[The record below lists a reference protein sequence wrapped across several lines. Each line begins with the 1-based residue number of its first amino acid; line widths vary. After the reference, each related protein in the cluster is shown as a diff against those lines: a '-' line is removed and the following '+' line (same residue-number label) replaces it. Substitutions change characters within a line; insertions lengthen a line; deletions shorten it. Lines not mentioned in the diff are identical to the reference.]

1 MENISIK
8 LRVANK
14 GLTQVVDYVQ
24 GTNTIP
30 IVFDI
35 VDYNIPAGAIA
46 NIYIKK
52 PSGAQ
57 IYNSCSISG
66 NKITVNPTTQMFAES
81 GKQLGQLQILNGQKI
96 LESFL
101 ILFNVE
107 KSIVD
112 TTAAESTDEFTAL
125 EDALNSIDDAAT
137 EAKNAVSAA
146 NQAVSDAQTA
156 IKNANTAISGANAA
170 ASSANSAAESATNAA
185 SAANTATEGA
195 NTAAQNANEKASAA
209 NSAAEAANNAV
220 DALEEALQG
229 TVINDNSVS
238 NLTTYSS
245 QKIEGEFD
253 DVNEVIYEIGGR
265 NLMLNSNSV
274 NMSPFSSASLEIEGN
289 VVVSEWGAQNA
300 KRAHGSGGTSAI
312 FGVVTASRSING
324 KTTTLFTNPGDYTWS
339 VYVKNNH
346 STNNLVW
353 GRYNFSTYTKNGE
366 KVTGPIELT
375 PGESAV
381 LSESCNLT
389 VGNTAMQIQF
399 KTIEPG
405 DDFDVIYWNPKF
417 EVGLNPTRWTPAP
430 EDIQNEID
438 GKLSLTGDGSSL
450 TVDFTEAASVTKI
463 VSGSTLA
470 VLFGQILK
478 NQNDFLD
485 ADTIQAAENAGILS
499 GGGLTLLNDILQL
512 CLANAVAEEYDDG
525 IWHVKKYVNGE
536 AEIRG
541 TFLTNKNYSITT
553 GYGNLFMFNPFTIS
567 LPIQLVDPEK
577 NQAAISISSNG
588 ADFAGCVRFTNDG
601 QYTNVSFAWINAKAY
616 EAIAGARIQYI
627 VKGKWK

>member
-35 VDYNIPAGAIA
+35 VDYNIPAGARA

-57 IYNSCSISG
+57 IYNSCTI
-66 NKITVNPTTQMFAES
+66 NENDVTVQPTTQMFAES

-125 EDALNSIDDAAT
+125 EDALNSIDDSAT

-156 IKNANTAISGANAA
+156 IKNANTAINEANAA
-170 ASSANSAAESATNAA
+170 ASSANSAAEAATNAA
-185 SAANTATEGA
+185 SAANTATQNA

-209 NSAAEAANNAV
+209 NSASEAANNAV

-265 NLMLNSNSV
+265 NLAYLTGTMPIGTGGGNSARFYKLYDSDFGELSKTENGLKFSFGSDADSALQFPLSEFRNIKNNEDLTISFMYRGNITNFGRFYVLQENLPNITYSGFPKLVGDEEWHLYSHTFNSANANIRV
-274 NMSPFSSASLEIEGN
+274 GTGCLMFYNNIRYDSTKWIEIKKESLKLEI
-289 VVVSEWGAQNA
+289 
-300 KRAHGSGGTSAI
+300 GST
-312 FGVVTASRSING
+312 
-324 KTTTLFTNPGDYTWS
+324 
-339 VYVKNNH
+339 
-346 STNNLVW
+346 
-353 GRYNFSTYTKNGE
+353 
-366 KVTGPIELT
+366 
-375 PGESAV
+375 
-381 LSESCNLT
+381 
-389 VGNTAMQIQF
+389 
-399 KTIEPG
+399 
-405 DDFDVIYWNPKF
+405 
-417 EVGLNPTRWTPAP
+417 PTRWTPAP

-438 GKLSLTGDGSSL
+438 GKLSSTGDGSSL
-450 TVDFTEAASVTKI
+450 TVDFTEAASVANIT
-463 VSGSTLA
+463 SGSTLA

-485 ADTIQAAENAGILS
+485 ADTIEAAENAGILS
-499 GGGLTLLNDILQL
+499 GGG
-512 CLANAVAEEYDDG
+512 
-525 IWHVKKYVNGE
+525 
-536 AEIRG
+536 
-541 TFLTNKNYSITT
+541 
-553 GYGNLFMFNPFTIS
+553 
-567 LPIQLVDPEK
+567 VDFIK
-577 NQAAISISSNG
+577 
-588 ADFAGCVRFTNDG
+588 
-601 QYTNVSFAWINAKAY
+601 
-616 EAIAGARIQYI
+616 
-627 VKGKWK
+627 

>member
-24 GTNTIP
+24 GTNAIP

-81 GKQLGQLQILNGQKI
+81 GKQFGQLQILNSEKI

-107 KSIVD
+107 KSIID
-112 TTAAESTDEFTAL
+112 DAAIESSDEFTAL
-125 EDALNSIDDAAT
+125 EDALNSIDDVAT
-137 EAKNAVSAA
+137 EAENAVSAA
-146 NQAVSDAQTA
+146 KQAVSDAQAA
-156 IKNANTAISGANAA
+156 IENANTAISGANTA

-185 SAANTATEGA
+185 SAANTAAEGA
-195 NTAAQNANEKASAA
+195 NAAAQNANEKASAA

-265 NLMLNSNSV
+265 NLAYLTGTM
-274 NMSPFSSASLEIEGN
+274 PIGTGGGSSARFYKSYSGFGELSKTENGLKF
-289 VVVSEWGAQNA
+289 SF
-300 KRAHGSGGTSAI
+300 GSSTTSALQ
-312 FGVVTASRSING
+312 F
-324 KTTTLFTNPGDYTWS
+324 P
-339 VYVKNNH
+339 
-346 STNNLVW
+346 
-353 GRYNFSTYTKNGE
+353 
-366 KVTGPIELT
+366 
-375 PGESAV
+375 
-381 LSESCNLT
+381 LSESGNIKDNEDLT
-389 VGNTAMQIQF
+389 ISFMYRGNITNFGSFFVLHETPPNTRYGGFPDLVGDEEWHFYSHTFNSADVHKVVCVGCIMFYSNPEYDST
-399 KTIEPG
+399 KWIE
-405 DDFDVIYWNPKF
+405 IKNESLKL
-417 EVGLNPTRWTPAP
+417 EVGSTPTRWTPAP

-438 GKLSLTGDGSSL
+438 GKLSSTGDGSSL
-450 TVDFTEAASVTKI
+450 TVDFTEAASVSNIT
-463 VSGSTLA
+463 SGSTLA
-470 VLFGQILK
+470 TLFGQILK

-485 ADTIQAAENAGILS
+485 ADTIQAAEDAGILS
-499 GGGLTLLNDILQL
+499 GG
-512 CLANAVAEEYDDG
+512 
-525 IWHVKKYVNGE
+525 
-536 AEIRG
+536 
-541 TFLTNKNYSITT
+541 
-553 GYGNLFMFNPFTIS
+553 
-567 LPIQLVDPEK
+567 
-577 NQAAISISSNG
+577 
-588 ADFAGCVRFTNDG
+588 
-601 QYTNVSFAWINAKAY
+601 
-616 EAIAGARIQYI
+616 
-627 VKGKWK
+627 

>member
-8 LRVANK
+8 LRFANK

-35 VDYNIPAGAIA
+35 VDYNIPAGATA

-66 NKITVNPTTQMFAES
+66 NEITVNPTTQMFAEA
-81 GKQLGQLQILNGQKI
+81 GKQFGQLQILNSEKI

-112 TTAAESTDEFTAL
+112 DTAIESSDEFTAL
-125 EDALNSIDDAAT
+125 EDALNSIDDAVT
-137 EAKNAVSAA
+137 EAENAVSAA

-156 IKNANTAISGANAA
+156 IKNANTAISGANTA

-185 SAANTATEGA
+185 SAANTAAEGA

-220 DALEEALQG
+220 DAIEEALQG

-265 NLMLNSNSV
+265 NLAYLTRTMPIGTDGGNSARFYKVFNSGFGKLSKTENGLKFSFGS
-274 NMSPFSSASLEIEGN
+274 NMSSALQFPLSEFGN
-289 VVVSEWGAQNA
+289 
-300 KRAHGSGGTSAI
+300 I
-312 FGVVTASRSING
+312 
-324 KTTTLFTNPGDYTWS
+324 
-339 VYVKNNH
+339 KNNEDLTISFMYRGNITNFGMFYVLQETPPNTYYNGFPDLVGDEEWH
-346 STNNLVW
+346 LYSHTFNSADANKKMCVSCIMFYNNASYDSTKW
-353 GRYNFSTYTKNGE
+353 IEIKN
-366 KVTGPIELT
+366 
-375 PGESAV
+375 ES
-381 LSESCNLT
+381 LKL
-389 VGNTAMQIQF
+389 
-399 KTIEPG
+399 
-405 DDFDVIYWNPKF
+405 
-417 EVGLNPTRWTPAP
+417 EVGSTPTRWTPAP

-438 GKLSLTGDGSSL
+438 GKLSSTGDGSSL
-450 TVDFTEAASVTKI
+450 TVDFTEAASVSNIT
-463 VSGSTLA
+463 SGSTLA

-478 NQNDFLD
+478 NQTDFLD
-485 ADTIQAAENAGILS
+485 EETITAAENAGIFS
-499 GGGLTLLNDILQL
+499 GG
-512 CLANAVAEEYDDG
+512 
-525 IWHVKKYVNGE
+525 
-536 AEIRG
+536 
-541 TFLTNKNYSITT
+541 
-553 GYGNLFMFNPFTIS
+553 
-567 LPIQLVDPEK
+567 VDFIK
-577 NQAAISISSNG
+577 
-588 ADFAGCVRFTNDG
+588 
-601 QYTNVSFAWINAKAY
+601 
-616 EAIAGARIQYI
+616 
-627 VKGKWK
+627 

>member
-24 GTNTIP
+24 GTNAIP

-81 GKQLGQLQILNGQKI
+81 GKQFGQLQILNSEKI

-107 KSIVD
+107 KSIID
-112 TTAAESTDEFTAL
+112 DAAIESSDEFTAL
-125 EDALNSIDDAAT
+125 EDALNSIDNAAT
-137 EAKNAVSAA
+137 EAENAVSAA

-156 IKNANTAISGANAA
+156 IKNANTAISGANTA

-185 SAANTATEGA
+185 SAANTAAEGA

-220 DALEEALQG
+220 DAFEEALQG

-245 QKIEGEFD
+245 HKIEGEFD

-265 NLMLNSNSV
+265 NLMLNSSSV
-274 NMSPFSSASLEIEGN
+274 NMSPTSLASLEIEDN

-300 KRAHGSGGTSAI
+300 KRAHGSGGADAL
-312 FGVVTASRSING
+312 FGVLIASRSING

-375 PGESAV
+375 PGESAI
-381 LSESCNLT
+381 LSESRNF
-389 VGNTAMQIQF
+389 TAGDGVMQIQF
-399 KTIEPG
+399 RTIEPG

-430 EDIQNEID
+430 EDIENEID
-438 GKLSLTGDGSSL
+438 GKLSSTGDGSSL
-450 TVDFTEAASVTKI
+450 TVDFTESASVANIT
-463 VSGSTLA
+463 SGSTFEE
-470 VLFGQILK
+470 LFGQILK

-499 GGGLTLLNDILQL
+499 GGG
-512 CLANAVAEEYDDG
+512 
-525 IWHVKKYVNGE
+525 
-536 AEIRG
+536 
-541 TFLTNKNYSITT
+541 
-553 GYGNLFMFNPFTIS
+553 
-567 LPIQLVDPEK
+567 
-577 NQAAISISSNG
+577 
-588 ADFAGCVRFTNDG
+588 
-601 QYTNVSFAWINAKAY
+601 
-616 EAIAGARIQYI
+616 
-627 VKGKWK
+627 

>member
-1 MENISIK
+1 MENISIN
-8 LRVANK
+8 LRVTNK

-35 VDYNIPAGAIA
+35 VDYNIPAGATA

-66 NKITVNPTTQMFAES
+66 NEITVNPTTQMFAES
-81 GKQLGQLQILNGQKI
+81 GKQFGQLQILNSEKI

-112 TTAAESTDEFTAL
+112 DTAIESSDEFTAL
-125 EDALNSIDDAAT
+125 EDALNSVDDSAT
-137 EAKNAVSAA
+137 EAENAVFAA

-156 IKNANTAISGANAA
+156 IENANTAINGANAA

-185 SAANTATEGA
+185 NTANTAAEGA

-265 NLMLNSNSV
+265 NLMLDSENKEFVAYSGSQITIESNITV
-274 NMSPFSSASLEIEGN
+274 PEWNT
-289 VVVSEWGAQNA
+289 SEA
-300 KRAHGSGGTSAI
+300 KRAHGTGGTSVLAATI
-312 FGVVTASRSING
+312 DSKQNYPKNGTYCASI
-324 KTTTLFTNPGDYTWS
+324 
-339 VYVKNNH
+339 YVKNN
-346 STNNLVW
+346 
-353 GRYNFSTYTKNGE
+353 GE
-366 KVTGPIELT
+366 KTISFGRNPSVSVSVD
-375 PGESAV
+375 PGSTERVFVAKQQISTESAFIGMY
-381 LSESCNLT
+381 LET
-389 VGNTAMQIQF
+389 VGDEF
-399 KTIEPG
+399 
-405 DDFDVIYWNPKF
+405 DFIYWHPKI
-417 EVGLNPTRWTPAP
+417 EIGSTPTRWTPAP
-430 EDIQNEID
+430 EDIENEID
-438 GKLSLTGDGSSL
+438 SKLSLTGDGSSL
-450 TVDFTEAASVTKI
+450 TVDFTESASVANIT
-463 VSGSTLA
+463 SGSTLA

-485 ADTIQAAENAGILS
+485 ADTIQAAEDAGITGETGIALLNSVLQKTLINPIVATDNGWDVLRYADGTFEATRRFNETIAITQESGAFFVSSNSSITLPTFIADGATISYSDVNIIALS
-499 GGGLTLLNDILQL
+499 WPVISVIRGLTESVITYQGISTLSRAATSYAI
-512 CLANAVAEEYDDG
+512 VAKIEG
-525 IWHVKKYVNGE
+525 K
-536 AEIRG
+536 
-541 TFLTNKNYSITT
+541 ITT
-553 GYGNLFMFNPFTIS
+553 
-567 LPIQLVDPEK
+567 
-577 NQAAISISSNG
+577 
-588 ADFAGCVRFTNDG
+588 
-601 QYTNVSFAWINAKAY
+601 
-616 EAIAGARIQYI
+616 
-627 VKGKWK
+627 

>member
-35 VDYNIPAGAIA
+35 VDYNIPAGATA

-57 IYNSCSISG
+57 IYNSCTISE
-66 NKITVNPTTQMFAES
+66 NEVTVQPTTQMFAES
-81 GKQLGQLQILNGQKI
+81 GKQFGQLQILSGQKI

-101 ILFNVE
+101 ILFDVE

-112 TTAAESTDEFTAL
+112 DSAIESSDEFTAL
-125 EDALNSIDDAAT
+125 EDALNSIDDATT
-137 EAKNAVSAA
+137 EAENAVSAA

-156 IKNANTAISGANAA
+156 VKNANTAISGANTA

-185 SAANTATEGA
+185 SAANTAAEGA

-265 NLMLNSNSV
+265 NLAYLTGTMPIGTGGGNSARFYKLSDRNFGELSKTE
-274 NMSPFSSASLEIEGN
+274 NGLKFSFGSDTKSALQFPLSEFGN
-289 VVVSEWGAQNA
+289 
-300 KRAHGSGGTSAI
+300 I
-312 FGVVTASRSING
+312 
-324 KTTTLFTNPGDYTWS
+324 
-339 VYVKNNH
+339 KNNEDLTISFMYRGNITNFGRFYVLQKTSPSISYRGFPELVGDEEWH
-346 STNNLVW
+346 LYSHTFNSANANIRVCVSCAMFQGNASYDSTKW
-353 GRYNFSTYTKNGE
+353 IEIKN
-366 KVTGPIELT
+366 
-375 PGESAV
+375 ES
-381 LSESCNLT
+381 LKL
-389 VGNTAMQIQF
+389 
-399 KTIEPG
+399 
-405 DDFDVIYWNPKF
+405 
-417 EVGLNPTRWTPAP
+417 EVGSTPTRWTPAP
-430 EDIQNEID
+430 EDIENKID
-438 GKLSLTGDGSSL
+438 SKLSEDGDGSSL
-450 TVDFTEAASVTKI
+450 TVDFTESASVADIT
-463 VSGSTLA
+463 SGSTLSA
-470 VLFGQILK
+470 LFGQILK

-485 ADTIQAAENAGILS
+485 ADTIQAAEDAGILS
-499 GGGLTLLNDILQL
+499 GGG
-512 CLANAVAEEYDDG
+512 
-525 IWHVKKYVNGE
+525 
-536 AEIRG
+536 
-541 TFLTNKNYSITT
+541 
-553 GYGNLFMFNPFTIS
+553 
-567 LPIQLVDPEK
+567 
-577 NQAAISISSNG
+577 
-588 ADFAGCVRFTNDG
+588 
-601 QYTNVSFAWINAKAY
+601 
-616 EAIAGARIQYI
+616 
-627 VKGKWK
+627 

>member
-35 VDYNIPAGAIA
+35 VDYNIPAGATA

-66 NKITVNPTTQMFAES
+66 NEITVNPTTQMFAES
-81 GKQLGQLQILNGQKI
+81 GKQFGQLQILNSEKI

-101 ILFNVE
+101 ILFNIE

-112 TTAAESTDEFTAL
+112 DTAIESSDEFTAL
-125 EDALNSIDDAAT
+125 EDALNSVDDAVT
-137 EAKNAVSAA
+137 EAENAVSAA

-156 IKNANTAISGANAA
+156 VKNANTAISGANTA

-185 SAANTATEGA
+185 SAANTAAEGA

-220 DALEEALQG
+220 DAIEEALQG

-265 NLMLNSNSV
+265 NLILDSENKEFVAYAGSQITIESNITV
-274 NMSPFSSASLEIEGN
+274 PEWNT
-289 VVVSEWGAQNA
+289 SEA
-300 KRAHGSGGTSAI
+300 KRAHGTGGTSILA
-312 FGVVTASRSING
+312 VTINSGQNYPKNGTYCASI
-324 KTTTLFTNPGDYTWS
+324 
-339 VYVKNNH
+339 YVKNNGKKTISFGQNSLVSVSVDPG
-346 STNNLVW
+346 STERV
-353 GRYNFSTYTKNGE
+353 FVAKQQIST
-366 KVTGPIELT
+366 
-375 PGESAV
+375 ESA
-381 LSESCNLT
+381 SIRMYPET
-389 VGNTAMQIQF
+389 VGDEF
-399 KTIEPG
+399 
-405 DDFDVIYWNPKF
+405 DFIYWHPKI
-417 EVGLNPTRWTPAP
+417 EIGYTPTRWTPAP
-430 EDIQNEID
+430 EDIENEID
-438 GKLSLTGDGSSL
+438 GKLSSTGNGSSL
-450 TVDFTEAASVTKI
+450 TVNFTKAASVSNIT
-463 VSGSTLA
+463 SGSTLDE
-470 VLFGQILK
+470 LFGQILK

-485 ADTIQAAENAGILS
+485 ADTIQAAKNAGILS
-499 GGGLTLLNDILQL
+499 VGGLTLLNSILQL
-512 CLANAVAEEYDDG
+512 CLENVILEEYDND
-525 IWHVKKYVNGE
+525 IWHVKKYVNGDI
-536 AEIRG
+536 EIRG
-541 TFLTNKNYSITT
+541 TYITQQQYPITT
-553 GYGNLFMFNPFTIS
+553 PYGQIYRYGSDFGIS
-567 LPIQLVDPEK
+567 LPEQLINPQDS
-577 NQAAISISSNG
+577 QAYVSIMSNG
-588 ADFAGCVRFTNDG
+588 TDFAGKVRLENLE
-601 QYTNVSFAWINAKAY
+601 QYSNVKFVWLNPTSYTAGL
-616 EAIAGARIQYI
+616 GARIQI
-627 VKGKWK
+627 FVKGKWK

>member
-24 GTNTIP
+24 GTNAIP

-81 GKQLGQLQILNGQKI
+81 GKQFGQLQILNSEKI

-107 KSIVD
+107 KSIID
-112 TTAAESTDEFTAL
+112 DAAIESSDEFTAL
-125 EDALNSIDDAAT
+125 EDALNSIDDSAT

-156 IKNANTAISGANAA
+156 IENANTAISGANTA

-185 SAANTATEGA
+185 STANTAAEGA

-265 NLMLNSNSV
+265 NLAYLTGTMPIGTGGGNSARFYKSYSSNSGELSKTE
-274 NMSPFSSASLEIEGN
+274 NGLKFSFGSSAASALQFPLSEFGN
-289 VVVSEWGAQNA
+289 
-300 KRAHGSGGTSAI
+300 I
-312 FGVVTASRSING
+312 
-324 KTTTLFTNPGDYTWS
+324 
-339 VYVKNNH
+339 KNN
-346 STNNLVW
+346 
-353 GRYNFSTYTKNGE
+353 E
-366 KVTGPIELT
+366 
-375 PGESAV
+375 
-381 LSESCNLT
+381 NLT
-389 VGNTAMQIQF
+389 ISFMYRGNITNFGYFLVLQKTPPNTPYAGFPDLVGDEEWHLYSHTFNSANANRGVCVSCIMFYSNASYDST
-399 KTIEPG
+399 KWIE
-405 DDFDVIYWNPKF
+405 IKNESLKL
-417 EVGLNPTRWTPAP
+417 EVGSTPTRWTPAP

-438 GKLSLTGDGSSL
+438 GKLSSTGDGSSL
-450 TVDFTEAASVTKI
+450 TVDFTEAASVSNIT
-463 VSGSTLA
+463 SGSTLEA
-470 VLFGQILK
+470 LFGQILK

-485 ADTIQAAENAGILS
+485 ADTIQAAEDAGILS
-499 GGGLTLLNDILQL
+499 GGGVDI
-512 CLANAVAEEYDDG
+512 
-525 IWHVKKYVNGE
+525 IK
-536 AEIRG
+536 
-541 TFLTNKNYSITT
+541 
-553 GYGNLFMFNPFTIS
+553 
-567 LPIQLVDPEK
+567 
-577 NQAAISISSNG
+577 
-588 ADFAGCVRFTNDG
+588 
-601 QYTNVSFAWINAKAY
+601 
-616 EAIAGARIQYI
+616 
-627 VKGKWK
+627 

>member
-35 VDYNIPAGAIA
+35 VDYNIPAGARA

-57 IYNSCSISG
+57 IYNSCTI
-66 NKITVNPTTQMFAES
+66 NENDVTVQPTTQMFAES

-156 IKNANTAISGANAA
+156 IKNANTAINGANAA
-170 ASSANSAAESATNAA
+170 VSSANSAAEAATNAA
-185 SAANTATEGA
+185 STANTAAEGA

-265 NLMLNSNSV
+265 NLAYLTGTMPIGTGGGNSARFYKLSDSDVGELSKTENGLKFSFGSAAESALQFPLSEFGNIKNNEDLTISFMYRGNITNFGRFYVLQKTLPNISYFGFPELVGDEEWHLYSHTFNSANANIRV
-274 NMSPFSSASLEIEGN
+274 CVSCAMFYGNASYDSTKWIEIKKESLKLEI
-289 VVVSEWGAQNA
+289 
-300 KRAHGSGGTSAI
+300 GST
-312 FGVVTASRSING
+312 
-324 KTTTLFTNPGDYTWS
+324 
-339 VYVKNNH
+339 
-346 STNNLVW
+346 
-353 GRYNFSTYTKNGE
+353 
-366 KVTGPIELT
+366 
-375 PGESAV
+375 
-381 LSESCNLT
+381 
-389 VGNTAMQIQF
+389 
-399 KTIEPG
+399 
-405 DDFDVIYWNPKF
+405 
-417 EVGLNPTRWTPAP
+417 PTRWTPAP

-438 GKLSLTGDGSSL
+438 GKLSSTGNGSSL
-450 TVDFTEAASVTKI
+450 TVDFTEAASVSNIT
-463 VSGSTLA
+463 SGSTLEE
-470 VLFGQILK
+470 LFGQILK

-485 ADTIQAAENAGILS
+485 ADTIQAAEDAGILS
-499 GGGLTLLNDILQL
+499 GGGLTLLNEILQL
-512 CLANAVAEEYDDG
+512 YLANAVVEKTTIDGWTVIKYADGTCKGYKDVTASGTLSALGASGTLAAFGYMGINAESPPSG
-525 IWHVKKYVNGE
+525 ITAEFTDAVLAKSNGWGWL
-536 AEIRG
+536 ARMAGDISSAYR
-541 TFLTNKNYSITT
+541 FLTFGGGGETR
-553 GYGNLFMFNPFTIS
+553 NLTIRW
-567 LPIQLVDPEK
+567 
-577 NQAAISISSNG
+577 
-588 ADFAGCVRFTNDG
+588 RFTG
-601 QYTNVSFAWINAKAY
+601 TY
-616 EAIAGARIQYI
+616 
-627 VKGKWK
+627 

>member
-14 GLTQVVDYVQ
+14 GFTQIVDYVQ
-24 GTNTIP
+24 GSNMIP
-30 IVFDI
+30 IVFEITDYDI
-35 VDYNIPAGAIA
+35 PSGATA

-57 IYNSCSISG
+57 IYNSCTISE
-66 NKITVNPTTQMFAES
+66 NEVTVQPTTQMFAES
-81 GKQLGQLQILNGQKI
+81 GKQFGQLQILSGQKI

-101 ILFNVE
+101 ILFDIE

-112 TTAAESTDEFTAL
+112 DSAIESSDEFTAL
-125 EDALNSIDDAAT
+125 EDALNSIDDATT
-137 EAKNAVSAA
+137 EAENAVSAA

-156 IKNANTAISGANAA
+156 VKNANTAISGANTA
-170 ASSANSAAESATNAA
+170 ASSANSAAEAATNAA
-185 SAANTATEGA
+185 SAANTATQNA

-274 NMSPFSSASLEIEGN
+274 DMSSLSSTSFEIEGN

-300 KRAHGSGGTSAI
+300 KRAHGSGGTNTI
-312 FGVVTASRSING
+312 FGIVTASRSING
-324 KTTTLFTNPGDYTWS
+324 KITTFFTNPGDYTWS

-353 GRYNFSTYTKNGE
+353 GRFNSSNYTKNGE

-375 PGESAV
+375 PGESAI
-381 LSESCNLT
+381 LSESYSFTIGDT
-389 VGNTAMQIQF
+389 VMQIPF

-405 DDFDVIYWNPKF
+405 DDFDVTYWNPKF

-430 EDIQNEID
+430 EDIENKID
-438 GKLSLTGDGSSL
+438 GKLSSTGDGSSL
-450 TVDFTEAASVTKI
+450 TVDFTEAASVADIT
-463 VSGSTLA
+463 SGSTFEE
-470 VLFGQILK
+470 LFGQILK

-485 ADTIQAAENAGILS
+485 ADTIQAAQNAGILS
-499 GGGLTLLNDILQL
+499 GGG
-512 CLANAVAEEYDDG
+512 
-525 IWHVKKYVNGE
+525 
-536 AEIRG
+536 
-541 TFLTNKNYSITT
+541 
-553 GYGNLFMFNPFTIS
+553 
-567 LPIQLVDPEK
+567 
-577 NQAAISISSNG
+577 
-588 ADFAGCVRFTNDG
+588 
-601 QYTNVSFAWINAKAY
+601 
-616 EAIAGARIQYI
+616 
-627 VKGKWK
+627 

>member
-35 VDYNIPAGAIA
+35 VDYNIPAGATA

-57 IYNSCSISG
+57 IYNSCTISE
-66 NKITVNPTTQMFAES
+66 NEVTVQPTTQMFAES
-81 GKQLGQLQILNGQKI
+81 GKQFGQLQILSGQKI

-101 ILFNVE
+101 ILFDVE

-112 TTAAESTDEFTAL
+112 DTAIESSDEFTAL
-125 EDALNSIDDAAT
+125 EDALNSIGDVAT
-137 EAKNAVSAA
+137 M
-146 NQAVSDAQTA
+146 
-156 IKNANTAISGANAA
+156 
-170 ASSANSAAESATNAA
+170 
-185 SAANTATEGA
+185 
-195 NTAAQNANEKASAA
+195 
-209 NSAAEAANNAV
+209 
-220 DALEEALQG
+220 
-229 TVINDNSVS
+229 VINDNSVS

-274 NMSPFSSASLEIEGN
+274 DMSPLSSTSFEIEGN

-300 KRAHGSGGTSAI
+300 KRAHGSGGTNTI
-312 FGVVTASRSING
+312 FGIVTASRSING
-324 KTTTLFTNPGDYTWS
+324 KITTFFTNPGDYTWS

-353 GRYNFSTYTKNGE
+353 GRFDSSNYTKNGE

-375 PGESAV
+375 PGESAI
-381 LSESCNLT
+381 LSESHNFTTGGT
-389 VGNTAMQIQF
+389 VMQIPF

-405 DDFDVIYWNPKF
+405 DDFDVTYWNPKF

-438 GKLSLTGDGSSL
+438 SKLSSTGDGSSL
-450 TVDFTEAASVTKI
+450 TVDFTESASVANIT
-463 VSGSTLA
+463 SGSTLEE
-470 VLFGQILK
+470 LFGQILK

-485 ADTIQAAENAGILS
+485 SDTIQAAEDVGIT
-499 GGGLTLLNDILQL
+499 GDTGIALLNSVLQKTL
-512 CLANAVAEEYDDG
+512 INPIIEEYDSG
-525 IWHVKKYVNGE
+525 GYHIRKYANGYMFATGSSSLGPTWTPVGTSTGFATASKALTIPGMTE
-536 AEIRG
+536 AVIGFANLTQSSVYILSPTIVVIGGKATLQSHRLSTSNASF
-541 TFLTNKNYSITT
+541 TF
-553 GYGNLFMFNPFTIS
+553 
-567 LPIQLVDPEK
+567 
-577 NQAAISISSNG
+577 
-588 ADFAGCVRFTNDG
+588 
-601 QYTNVSFAWINAKAY
+601 NVA
-616 EAIAGARIQYI
+616 
-627 VKGKWK
+627 VLGKWK

>member
-24 GTNTIP
+24 GTNAIP

-81 GKQLGQLQILNGQKI
+81 GKQFGQLQILNSEKI

-107 KSIVD
+107 KSIID
-112 TTAAESTDEFTAL
+112 DAAIESSDEFTAL
-125 EDALNSIDDAAT
+125 EDALNSIDDATT
-137 EAKNAVSAA
+137 EAENAVSAA

-156 IKNANTAISGANAA
+156 IKNANTAISGANTA

-185 SAANTATEGA
+185 SAANTATQNA

-265 NLMLNSNSV
+265 NLAYLTGTMPIGTGGGNSARFYKLYNSAFGELSKTE
-274 NMSPFSSASLEIEGN
+274 NGLKFSFGSDADAALQFPLSEFGN
-289 VVVSEWGAQNA
+289 
-300 KRAHGSGGTSAI
+300 I
-312 FGVVTASRSING
+312 
-324 KTTTLFTNPGDYTWS
+324 
-339 VYVKNNH
+339 KNNEDLTISFMYRGNITNFGRFYVLQKTLPNISYFGFPELVGDEEWH
-346 STNNLVW
+346 LYSHTFNSANANIRVCVSCIMFYGNASYDSTKW
-353 GRYNFSTYTKNGE
+353 IEIKN
-366 KVTGPIELT
+366 
-375 PGESAV
+375 ES
-381 LSESCNLT
+381 LKL
-389 VGNTAMQIQF
+389 
-399 KTIEPG
+399 
-405 DDFDVIYWNPKF
+405 
-417 EVGLNPTRWTPAP
+417 EVGSTSTRWTPAP
-430 EDIQNEID
+430 EDIQDEID
-438 GKLSLTGDGSSL
+438 GKLSSTGDGSSL
-450 TVDFTEAASVTKI
+450 TVDFTEAASVSNIT
-463 VSGSTLA
+463 SGSTLEE
-470 VLFGQILK
+470 LFGQILK

-485 ADTIQAAENAGILS
+485 ADTIQAAEDAGIT
-499 GGGLTLLNDILQL
+499 GETGIALLNSVLQKTL
-512 CLANAVAEEYDDG
+512 INPIIEEYDSG
-525 IWHVKKYVNGE
+525 GYHIRKYANGYMFATGSSSLGPTWTPVGVSTGFATASKELTIPDMTE
-536 AEIRG
+536 AVIGFANLTQSSVYIFSPTIVVIEGKATLQSHRLSTSNASF
-541 TFLTNKNYSITT
+541 TF
-553 GYGNLFMFNPFTIS
+553 
-567 LPIQLVDPEK
+567 
-577 NQAAISISSNG
+577 
-588 ADFAGCVRFTNDG
+588 
-601 QYTNVSFAWINAKAY
+601 NVA
-616 EAIAGARIQYI
+616 
-627 VKGKWK
+627 VLGKWK

>member
-35 VDYNIPAGAIA
+35 VDYNIPAGATA

-57 IYNSCSISG
+57 IYNSCTI
-66 NKITVNPTTQMFAES
+66 NENDVTVQPTTQMFAES

-125 EDALNSIDDAAT
+125 EDALNSIDDSAT

-156 IKNANTAISGANAA
+156 IKNANTAISGANTA

-185 SAANTATEGA
+185 SAANTAAEGA

-220 DALEEALQG
+220 DAIEEALQG

-265 NLMLNSNSV
+265 NLMLNSNRV
-274 NMSPFSSASLEIEGN
+274 NMLPFSSASLEIEGN

-300 KRAHGSGGTSAI
+300 KRAHGSGGTSAT
-312 FGVVTASRSING
+312 FGLVIASRSING
-324 KTTTLFTNPGDYTWS
+324 KTTTFFTNPGDYTWS

-346 STNNLVW
+346 STNNIIW
-353 GRYNFSTYTKNGE
+353 GRYDFSTYTKNGE

-389 VGNTAMQIQF
+389 VGNTNMQFQF
-399 KTIEPG
+399 RTIEPG

-438 GKLSLTGDGSSL
+438 GKLSSTGDGSSL
-450 TVDFTEAASVTKI
+450 TVDFTESASVANIT
-463 VSGSTLA
+463 SGSTFEE
-470 VLFGQILK
+470 LFGQILK

-485 ADTIQAAENAGILS
+485 SDTIQAAEDAGIT
-499 GGGLTLLNDILQL
+499 GETGIALLNSVLQKTL
-512 CLANAVAEEYDDG
+512 INPIIEEYDSG
-525 IWHVKKYVNGE
+525 GYHIRKYANGYMFATGSSSLGPTWTPVGASTGFATASKELTIPDMTE
-536 AEIRG
+536 AVIG
-541 TFLTNKNYSITT
+541 
-553 GYGNLFMFNPFTIS
+553 
-567 LPIQLVDPEK
+567 
-577 NQAAISISSNG
+577 
-588 ADFAGCVRFTNDG
+588 FTNLTQSSVYIFSPTIVVIEG
-601 QYTNVSFAWINAKAY
+601 KATLQSHRLSTSNASFTFNVA
-616 EAIAGARIQYI
+616 
-627 VKGKWK
+627 VLGKWK

>member
-8 LRVANK
+8 LRVTNK

-35 VDYNIPAGAIA
+35 VDYNIPTGATA

-57 IYNSCSISG
+57 VYNSCSISG
-66 NKITVNPTTQMFAES
+66 NEITVNPTTQMFAES
-81 GKQLGQLQILNGQKI
+81 GKQFGQLQILNSEKI

-107 KSIVD
+107 KSIID
-112 TTAAESTDEFTAL
+112 DAAIESSDEFTAL
-125 EDALNSIDDAAT
+125 EDALKSIDDAAT
-137 EAKNAVSAA
+137 EAENAASAA

-156 IKNANTAISGANAA
+156 IENANTAISGANTA

-185 SAANTATEGA
+185 SAANTAAEGA

-265 NLMLNSNSV
+265 NLILDSENVEFNSYGGSSV
-274 NMSPFSSASLEIEGN
+274 TKESN
-289 VVVSEWGAQNA
+289 VSVPEWGTDEA
-300 KRAHGSGGTSAI
+300 KRIYGTKGSSNLSALMTGI
-312 FGVVTASRSING
+312 GVYGRSDIVFCGSIN
-324 KTTTLFTNPGDYTWS
+324 
-339 VYVKNNH
+339 VKNNGN
-346 STNNLVW
+346 SNVIVGKNEVSGVVIQPQESKRVSFIFKPLAPDNN
-353 GRYNFSTYTKNGE
+353 
-366 KVTGPIELT
+366 I
-375 PGESAV
+375 
-381 LSESCNLT
+381 
-389 VGNTAMQIQF
+389 QIQLIV
-399 KTIEPG
+399 KEG
-405 DDFDVIYWNPKF
+405 DGSFDVTYWRPKW
-417 EVGLNPTRWTPAP
+417 EIGSTPTRWTPAP

-438 GKLSLTGDGSSL
+438 SKLSSTGDGSSL
-450 TVDFTEAASVTKI
+450 TVDFTEAASVSNIT
-463 VSGSTLA
+463 SGSTLA

-485 ADTIQAAENAGILS
+485 ADTIEAAENAGILS
-499 GGGLTLLNDILQL
+499 VGGG
-512 CLANAVAEEYDDG
+512 
-525 IWHVKKYVNGE
+525 
-536 AEIRG
+536 
-541 TFLTNKNYSITT
+541 
-553 GYGNLFMFNPFTIS
+553 
-567 LPIQLVDPEK
+567 
-577 NQAAISISSNG
+577 
-588 ADFAGCVRFTNDG
+588 
-601 QYTNVSFAWINAKAY
+601 
-616 EAIAGARIQYI
+616 
-627 VKGKWK
+627 

>member
-35 VDYNIPAGAIA
+35 VDYNIPAGATA

-57 IYNSCSISG
+57 IYNSCTI
-66 NKITVNPTTQMFAES
+66 NENDVTVQPTTQMFAES

-156 IKNANTAISGANAA
+156 IKNANTAISGANTA

-185 SAANTATEGA
+185 SAANTAAEGA

-220 DALEEALQG
+220 DAIEEALQG

-265 NLMLNSNSV
+265 NLMLNSNRV
-274 NMSPFSSASLEIEGN
+274 NMLPFSSASLEIEGN

-300 KRAHGSGGTSAI
+300 KRAHGSGGTSAT
-312 FGVVTASRSING
+312 FGLVIASRSING
-324 KTTTLFTNPGDYTWS
+324 KTTTFFTNPGDYTWS

-346 STNNLVW
+346 STNNIIW
-353 GRYNFSTYTKNGE
+353 GRYDFSTYTKNGE

-389 VGNTAMQIQF
+389 VGNTNMQFQF
-399 KTIEPG
+399 RTIEPG

-438 GKLSLTGDGSSL
+438 GKLSSTGDGSSL
-450 TVDFTEAASVTKI
+450 TVDFTEAASVANIT
-463 VSGSTLA
+463 SGSTLSA
-470 VLFGQILK
+470 LFGQILK

-485 ADTIQAAENAGILS
+485 ADTIEAAENAGILS
-499 GGGLTLLNDILQL
+499 GGLILLNDILQL
-512 CLANAVAEEYDDG
+512 CLQYAPVEVGTEG
-525 IWHVKKYVNGE
+525 IWTYVKYADGR
-536 AEIRG
+536 AECYGQQSINWG
-541 TFLTNKNYSITT
+541 TGVAWMGGYYHTQIGTT
-553 GYGNLFMFNPFTIS
+553 AFPSGLFVAPPVLNSFTIGGVIGAVVGQS
-567 LPIQLVDPEK
+567 TLTKDEVAIIMLNGSVDGSK
-577 NQAAISISSNG
+577 
-588 ADFAGCVRFTNDG
+588 
-601 QYTNVSFAWINAKAY
+601 KAY
-616 EAIAGARIQYI
+616 PVGFIA
-627 VKGKWK
+627 KGKWK

>member
-35 VDYNIPAGAIA
+35 VDYNIPAGATA

-66 NKITVNPTTQMFAES
+66 NEITVNPTTQMFAES
-81 GKQLGQLQILNGQKI
+81 GKQFGQLQILSGQKI

-101 ILFNVE
+101 ILFDVE

-112 TTAAESTDEFTAL
+112 DSAIESSDEFTAL
-125 EDALNSIDDAAT
+125 EDALNSIDDATT
-137 EAKNAVSAA
+137 EAENAVSAA
-146 NQAVSDAQTA
+146 KQAVSDAQTA
-156 IKNANTAISGANAA
+156 VKNANTAISGANTA

-185 SAANTATEGA
+185 SAANTAAEGA

-238 NLTTYSS
+238 NFTTYSS

-265 NLMLNSNSV
+265 NLAYLTGTMPIGTGDGHSARFFKSYSTFGKLSKTENGLKFSFGSNV
-274 NMSPFSSASLEIEGN
+274 SSALQFPLSEFGNIKNNEDLTISFTYRGNITNFGNFYVLQKTPPNVPYFGFPDLVGDEEWHLYSHTFNSADANKGVCAGCLMFYSNASYDSTKWIEIKKESLKLEI
-289 VVVSEWGAQNA
+289 
-300 KRAHGSGGTSAI
+300 GST
-312 FGVVTASRSING
+312 
-324 KTTTLFTNPGDYTWS
+324 
-339 VYVKNNH
+339 
-346 STNNLVW
+346 
-353 GRYNFSTYTKNGE
+353 
-366 KVTGPIELT
+366 
-375 PGESAV
+375 
-381 LSESCNLT
+381 
-389 VGNTAMQIQF
+389 
-399 KTIEPG
+399 
-405 DDFDVIYWNPKF
+405 
-417 EVGLNPTRWTPAP
+417 PTRWTPAP

-438 GKLSLTGDGSSL
+438 GKLSSTGDGSSL
-450 TVDFTEAASVTKI
+450 TIDFTEAASVSNIT
-463 VSGSTLA
+463 SGSTLA

-485 ADTIQAAENAGILS
+485 ADTIQAAEDAGILSS

-512 CLANAVAEEYDDG
+512 CLQYAPVEVGTEG
-525 IWHVKKYVNGE
+525 IWTYVKYADGR
-536 AEIRG
+536 AECYGQQSINWG
-541 TFLTNKNYSITT
+541 TGVAWMGGYHHTQIGTT
-553 GYGNLFMFNPFTIS
+553 AFPSGLFAAPPVLNSFTIGS
-567 LPIQLVDPEK
+567 VIGAVVGQSTLTKDEV
-577 NQAAISISSNG
+577 AIIMLNG
-588 ADFAGCVRFTNDG
+588 DARG
-601 QYTNVSFAWINAKAY
+601 SAKAY
-616 EAIAGARIQYI
+616 PVGFIA
-627 VKGKWK
+627 KGKWK

>member
-1 MENISIK
+1 MERIYKKINVTK
-8 LRVANK
+8 KDLLCR
-14 GLTQVVDYVQ
+14 VDYVQ
-24 GTNTIP
+24 GSNVIP
-30 IVFDI
+30 IDFEILDFTV
-35 VDYNIPAGAIA
+35 PSGAVA

-57 IYNSCSISG
+57 IYNSCIISG
-66 NKITVNPTTQMFAES
+66 QVITVQPTTQMFAES
-81 GKQLGQLQILNGQKI
+81 GKQFGQLQILQDESI
-96 LESFL
+96 VESFL
-101 ILFNVE
+101 VLFDVE
-107 KSIVD
+107 RSIVD
-112 TTAAESTDEFTAL
+112 DSAIESSDEFTAL

-137 EAKNAVSAA
+137 EAENAVSAA
-146 NQAVSDAQTA
+146 NQAVSDAQAA
-156 IKNANTAISGANAA
+156 IENANTAISGANTA

-185 SAANTATEGA
+185 SAANTAAEGA
-195 NTAAQNANEKASAA
+195 NTAAQNANKKASAA

-274 NMSPFSSASLEIEGN
+274 NMFSVSSASLEIEGN

-300 KRAHGSGGTSAI
+300 KRAHGSGGTSAL
-312 FGVVTASRSING
+312 FGVVIASRSING

-339 VYVKNNH
+339 AYVKNNH

-353 GRYNFSTYTKNGE
+353 GRYNSSNYTKNGE

-375 PGESAV
+375 PGESAI
-381 LSESCNLT
+381 LSESHNFT
-389 VGNTAMQIQF
+389 TGDGVMQIQF
-399 KTIEPG
+399 RTIEPG

-417 EVGLNPTRWTPAP
+417 EVGPNPTRWTPAP

-450 TVDFTEAASVTKI
+450 TVDFTEAASISNIT
-463 VSGSTLA
+463 SGSTLEE
-470 VLFGQILK
+470 LFGQILK

-485 ADTIQAAENAGILS
+485 ADTIQAAEDAGILS

-512 CLANAVAEEYDDG
+512 FLANAVVEKTIIDGWTVIKYADGTCKGYKDVTASGTLSALGASGTLAAFGYMVINAESPPSG
-525 IWHVKKYVNGE
+525 ITAEFTDAILAKSNGWGWL
-536 AEIRG
+536 ARMAGDIGSAYR
-541 TFLTNKNYSITT
+541 FLTFGGGGETR
-553 GYGNLFMFNPFTIS
+553 NLTIRW
-567 LPIQLVDPEK
+567 
-577 NQAAISISSNG
+577 
-588 ADFAGCVRFTNDG
+588 RFTG
-601 QYTNVSFAWINAKAY
+601 TY
-616 EAIAGARIQYI
+616 
-627 VKGKWK
+627 

>member
-1 MENISIK
+1 MERIYKKINVTKKDLIC
-8 LRVANK
+8 RVS
-14 GLTQVVDYVQ
+14 YVQ
-24 GTNTIP
+24 GSNAIPIDFEILDFTIP
-30 IVFDI
+30 S
-35 VDYNIPAGAIA
+35 GAAA

-57 IYNSCSISG
+57 IYNSCIISG
-66 NKITVNPTTQMFAES
+66 QVITVQPTTQMFAES
-81 GKQLGQLQILNGQKI
+81 GKQFGQLQILQGESI
-96 LESFL
+96 VESFL
-101 ILFNVE
+101 ILFDVE
-107 KSIVD
+107 RSIVD
-112 TTAAESTDEFTAL
+112 DSAIESSDEFTAL

-137 EAKNAVSAA
+137 EAENAVSAA
-146 NQAVSDAQTA
+146 KQAVSDAQTA
-156 IKNANTAISGANAA
+156 VKNANTAISEANTA

-185 SAANTATEGA
+185 SAANTAAEGA

-265 NLMLNSNSV
+265 NLAYLTGTMPIGTGDGHSARFFKSYSEFGKLSKTENGLKFSFGSNV
-274 NMSPFSSASLEIEGN
+274 SSALQFPLSEFGNIKNNEDLTISFTYRGNITNFGNFYVLQITPPNVPYFGFPDLVGDEEWHLYSHTFNSADANKGVCAGCLMFFSNESYDSTKWIEIKKESLKLEI
-289 VVVSEWGAQNA
+289 
-300 KRAHGSGGTSAI
+300 GST
-312 FGVVTASRSING
+312 
-324 KTTTLFTNPGDYTWS
+324 
-339 VYVKNNH
+339 
-346 STNNLVW
+346 
-353 GRYNFSTYTKNGE
+353 
-366 KVTGPIELT
+366 
-375 PGESAV
+375 
-381 LSESCNLT
+381 
-389 VGNTAMQIQF
+389 
-399 KTIEPG
+399 
-405 DDFDVIYWNPKF
+405 
-417 EVGLNPTRWTPAP
+417 PTRWTPAP
-430 EDIQNEID
+430 EDIENKID
-438 GKLSLTGDGSSL
+438 GKLSSTGNGSSL
-450 TVDFTEAASVTKI
+450 TVNFTEASSVANIT
-463 VSGSTLA
+463 SGSTLA

-485 ADTIQAAENAGILS
+485 SDTIQAAENAGILS

-512 CLANAVAEEYDDG
+512 SLANAVTEEYDDG
-525 IWHVKKYVNGE
+525 IWHVKKYANGE

-541 TFLTNKNYSITT
+541 TFITNKNYSITT
-553 GYGNLFMFNPFTIS
+553 GYGSLFMFNPFTIR

-601 QYTNVSFAWINAKAY
+601 QYTNVSFAWLNAKAY

>member
-8 LRVANK
+8 LRFANK

-35 VDYNIPAGAIA
+35 VDYNIPAGATA

-66 NKITVNPTTQMFAES
+66 NEITVNPTTQMFAES
-81 GKQLGQLQILNGQKI
+81 GKQFGQLQILNSEKI

-112 TTAAESTDEFTAL
+112 DTAIESSDEFTTL
-125 EDALNSIDDAAT
+125 EDALNSIDDSAI

-146 NQAVSDAQTA
+146 NQAVSDAQIA
-156 IKNANTAISGANAA
+156 IENANTAISGANTA

-185 SAANTATEGA
+185 STANTAAEGA

-265 NLMLNSNSV
+265 NFIQQKFFNEEPWDTAILERETIYKDKSCMHISHNVLFV
-274 NMSPFSSASLEIEGN
+274 NTSSGAESIFPDLTFKENAQYTLRVEWCTTISSTGTIGQMSLKFKYTDGTYSSIANASDDWEISTLVSKKGKTVSEITVTYRTSAS
-289 VVVSEWGAQNA
+289 
-300 KRAHGSGGTSAI
+300 GTYIA
-312 FGVVTASRSING
+312 NM
-324 KTTTLFTNPGDYTWS
+324 KL
-339 VYVKNNH
+339 
-346 STNNLVW
+346 
-353 GRYNFSTYTKNGE
+353 
-366 KVTGPIELT
+366 
-375 PGESAV
+375 
-381 LSESCNLT
+381 
-389 VGNTAMQIQF
+389 
-399 KTIEPG
+399 
-405 DDFDVIYWNPKF
+405 
-417 EVGLNPTRWTPAP
+417 EVGDTATRWTPAP

-438 GKLSLTGDGSSL
+438 GKLSSTGDGASL
-450 TVDFTEAASVTKI
+450 TVDFTEAASVADIT
-463 VSGSTLA
+463 SGSTLEE
-470 VLFGQILK
+470 LFGQILK

-485 ADTIQAAENAGILS
+485 ADTIEAAENAGILS
-499 GGGLTLLNDILQL
+499 GGG
-512 CLANAVAEEYDDG
+512 
-525 IWHVKKYVNGE
+525 
-536 AEIRG
+536 
-541 TFLTNKNYSITT
+541 
-553 GYGNLFMFNPFTIS
+553 
-567 LPIQLVDPEK
+567 
-577 NQAAISISSNG
+577 
-588 ADFAGCVRFTNDG
+588 
-601 QYTNVSFAWINAKAY
+601 
-616 EAIAGARIQYI
+616 
-627 VKGKWK
+627 